1 MNKYLLAIIE
11 VDEYPSDKIDDFL
24 NNDSLRESINDTFF
38 GYIDN
43 PSEYSYFCFS
53 TGPFNDNCVMVHFK
67 EVSVDS
73 EKIDDSDTESVLNV
87 ISELN
92 RNVYLY
98 LISSSDF
105 KLIEENSGARRI
117 FSDISPFPIMDI
129 ESSCIDAG
137 EFK

>member
-1 MNKYLLAIIE
+1 MNKYLIAIIE
-11 VDEYPSDKIDDFL
+11 VDEYPSDRIVDFL
-24 NNDSLRESINDTFF
+24 NNDSLKESINDSFF

-67 EVSVDS
+67 EVSGDT
-73 EKIDDSDTESVLNV
+73 EKIDASDTESIYNV

-98 LISSSDF
+98 LINSSDF
-105 KLIEENSGARRI
+105 KLIEENSGESRI

-129 ESSCIDAG
+129 DSSCIDAG
-137 EFK
+137 EF

>member
-1 MNKYLLAIIE
+1 MNKYLIAIIE
-11 VDEYPSDKIDDFL
+11 VDEYPSDRIVDFL
-24 NNDSLRESINDTFF
+24 NNDSLKESINDSFF

-67 EVSVDS
+67 EVSGDT
-73 EKIDDSDTESVLNV
+73 EKIDDSDTESIYNV

-98 LISSSDF
+98 LINSSDF
-105 KLIEENSGARRI
+105 KLIEENSGESRI

-129 ESSCIDAG
+129 DSSCIDAG
-137 EFK
+137 EF